1 MEEKFRN
8 LTTQYALDPENA
20 ELNFDMA
27 YEYHAR
33 GHTASAFSH
42 YLRCAE
48 RAKDDLLAYEAL
60 LRSYFC
66 FTGQGNREF
75 TAIHVLKQAQLIL
88 PKRPEAYYLL
98 AKHYS
103 NKYEYAESYV
113 QCSLA
118 LNFCDFDI
126 TPLKTSIGYKGKYC
140 LLQEKS
146 KSAWQ
151 WDKNEESRSILRTL
165 ISDEY
170 WNDITDEKDRED
182 IIKDVNTIGLNNEEQ
197 AYVKYDNSKH
207 KNLKFKFKDSEKIQT
222 NGSQVLQD
230 MFVLYMTDGKK
241 QGTYLEVGAGRPFHG
256 NNTCLLESNYDW
268 KGVSIEMNPIYA
280 KEFNDQRKNTLL
292 FTDALK
298 LDYNKIL
305 EQYFDTKEIDYLQL
319 DLEPAKNTFECL
331 LSIPFEKY
339 KFGVIT
345 YEHDYYID
353 FTKSY
358 KEKSR
363 RYLKALGYELVVA
376 DVSPDGVSTF
386 EDWWVHPDL
395 INNDVI
401 KKIKHLDGIVNI
413 RKFMFG
419 E

>member
-27 YEYHAR
+27 YEYHLR

-48 RAKDDLLAYEAL
+48 RANNDLLAYEAL

-103 NKYEYAESYV
+103 NKFEYAESYV
-113 QCSLA
+113 QCSMA
-118 LNFCDFDI
+118 LNFCCFENE
-126 TPLKTSIGYKGKYC
+126 PLKTTIGYKGKYSIVY
-140 LLQEKS
+140 EKS

-151 WDKNEESRSILRTL
+151 WDKNQESRNLLREL
-165 ISDEY
+165 ISEKY
-170 WNDITDEKDRED
+170 WNDIVDEKDRED

-197 AYVKYDNSKH
+197 AYVKYDKSKH
-207 KNLKFKFKDSEKIQT
+207 DLLKFKFKDSEKIEV

-230 MFVLYMTDGKK
+230 MFILYMTDGKK
-241 QGTYLEVGAGRPFHG
+241 KGTYLEVGAGRPFHG
-256 NNTCLLESNYDW
+256 NNTCLLEENYNW
-268 KGVSIEMNPIYA
+268 KGVSVEINPDYA
-280 KEFNDQRKNTLL
+280 REFHEQRKNTLL

-298 LDYNKIL
+298 LNYTKML
-305 EQYFDTKEIDYLQL
+305 KEHFDTNEIDYLQL

-331 LSIPFEKY
+331 LSIPFEQY
-339 KFGVIT
+339 KFRVIT

-358 KEKSR
+358 REKSR
-363 RYLKALGYELVVA
+363 RYLQMLGYELVVA
-376 DVSPDGVSTF
+376 DVSPDGISTF

-395 INNDVI
+395 INRDAIN
-401 KKIKHLDGIVNI
+401 KIKHTEGIVNI
-413 RKFMFG
+413 KKLMLG